1 MYQKLQGIIIR
12 RRREEVN
19 WSQTTLGA
27 GICAVSHLSKIE
39 QGKAEGSPEV
49 LRLLLQRLGVEWRD
63 DPDFC
68 LEASAWFEEWYDRLF
83 SGENIEKLESALAQR
98 QEEFQNSP
106 FFLDWL
112 MLTWL
117 TTGNPPE
124 NVKDY
129 VSVMDDRQY
138 NLYLCMT
145 EQFQELLHVSNRSYF
160 LLAAGTRPLWRGDYE
175 KAAIC
180 FQRGM
185 DQAYR
190 EGSLRILMKCCG
202 NLGTCYSC
210 LNQLEK
216 TRECYAA
223 ASRMA
228 RSLGRLKDMAIMAYN
243 LATTE
248 LQLGLPED
256 ALRHLLEQ
264 PWNEAV
270 YFQKLAICYEQ
281 LGQKD
286 KSRSALNQALTAPMT
301 VLLDGTPGET
311 EEIRGIFKQICELI
325 RIRLD
330 DANYL
335 KNPEYG
341 NILIACIRS
350 MKKQLP
356 MGFVQFHAGWL
367 EEWYVANRQYHKAH
381 EVLRTFFINRTK

>member
-1 MYQKLQGIIIR
+1 M
-12 RRREEVN
+12 
-19 WSQTTLGA
+19 
-27 GICAVSHLSKIE
+27 
-39 QGKAEGSPEV
+39 
-49 LRLLLQRLGVEWRD
+49 
-63 DPDFC
+63 
-68 LEASAWFEEWYDRLF
+68 
-83 SGENIEKLESALAQR
+83 
-98 QEEFQNSP
+98 
-106 FFLDWL
+106 
-112 MLTWL
+112 
-117 TTGNPPE
+117 
-124 NVKDY
+124 
-129 VSVMDDRQY
+129 
-138 NLYLCMT
+138 
-145 EQFQELLHVSNRSYF
+145 
-160 LLAAGTRPLWRGDYE
+160 WRGDYE

-264 PWNEAV
+264 PWNETV